1 LDQPF
6 HKTIVVSEDINRAFG
21 SEDCYLRRPAFRL
34 HVGRTG
40 DEVLALA
47 RGVLPDAILI
57 NYHLVGSRGDEV
69 CHALRSDPGTRA
81 IRTLIVG
88 PAQSHEIADACRA
101 SGCDEYL
108 GSPSHPN
115 ALLERLA
122 AHLGIQFRLHA
133 RLPAVVSISSGR
145 IISEFL
151 GYSKDISE
159 GGILVESSVKADL
172 GRRLHLRLYLGDDE
186 RPVALSATVLHVRPE
201 PEEDRYLLGMKF
213 QSIEPAIAARIRR
226 YIDTRTRQ
234 G

>member
-1 LDQPF
+1 MDQPF
-6 HKTIVVSEDINRAFG
+6 HKTIVLSEDVNHALG
-21 SEDCYLRRPAFRL
+21 GEDCYLRRPAFRL

-40 DEVLALA
+40 EEVLALA
-47 RGVLPDAILI
+47 RRVMPDAVLI
-57 NYHLVGSRGDEV
+57 GYHLAGLRGNEV

-81 IRTLIVG
+81 TRILLVG
-88 PAQSHEIADACRA
+88 PAQSQEIADACRA
-101 SGCDEYL
+101 SGSDEYL
-108 GSPSHPN
+108 GTPSHPN

-133 RLPAVVSISSGR
+133 RLPAVVSIASGR

-159 GGILVESSVKADL
+159 GGILVESRVKADP

-201 PEEDRYLLGMKF
+201 PEEDRFLLGMKF

-226 YIDTRTRQ
+226 YIDSRTRQ
-234 G
+234 